1 VKTQSFTAGTH
12 TFTATAD
19 DGVRVYLDGTLVID
33 QWKDQSATTY
43 TAPRTVTAGNHEVKV
58 EYYENGGDAVAK
70 AAIAP

>member
-12 TFTATAD
+12 TFSATAD

-33 QWKDQSATTY
+33 QWKDQSATTH
-43 TAPRTVTAGNHEVKV
+43 TVSRTVTAGNHEVKV

-70 AAIAP
+70 VVITP